1 MAKGAAAKQ
10 EVIATIL
17 EAFGDNAFLYNDG
30 KEVRVNCIEGGEPV
44 QIKIA
49 LTAAKVAVEP
59 GDDNALPG
67 SGIVKNDA
75 SPFPEPLANKTAV
88 KVEVTEDEKANVAAL
103 MAQLGL

>member
-1 MAKGAAAKQ
+1 MAKGAESKN
-10 EVIATIL
+10 IITDKIL
-17 EAFGDNAFLYNDG
+17 EVFEGAFIYDKNIIIPMIENGDN
-30 KEVRVNCIEGGEPV
+30 I

-49 LTAAKVAVEP
+49 LTCSKNMVEP

-88 KVEVTEDEKANVAAL
+88 KVEVTEDDKANVAAL

>member
-1 MAKGAAAKQ
+1 MAKGQAAKQ

-30 KEVRVNCIEGGEPV
+30 KEVRVNCTEGGEPV

-75 SPFPEPLANKTAV
+75 SPFPEPLTNKAV

-103 MAQLGL
+103 MAQLGI